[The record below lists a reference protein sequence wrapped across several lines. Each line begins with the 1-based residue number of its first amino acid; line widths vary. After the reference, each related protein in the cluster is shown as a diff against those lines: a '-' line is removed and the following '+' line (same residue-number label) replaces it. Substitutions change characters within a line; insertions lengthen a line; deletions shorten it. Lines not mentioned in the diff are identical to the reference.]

1 MNQTMKNKNEQG
13 MALAVVLMVM
23 ALLTAMVV
31 EFAYGV
37 NVKTNMLNNWYSLQ
51 RLSLAAD
58 SGASVAARIIDYM
71 DKNDNDIY
79 VALPA
84 QQVFDQPLSVSL
96 FIKDEYSRFNLNTL
110 VQQNGYLNEKYYNA
124 LIRMLK
130 HIELEPDVADRI
142 VDWIDPDEFA
152 RVADSEGENANKP
165 LSSIEEV
172 LQIPGIDNKTY
183 AKLKPYITVYGNG
196 KININLADEPVLMAI
211 SEDMT
216 EDMAE
221 LIISGRS
228 EGSFR
233 KEAELY
239 KAAPGFQNMKDRLS
253 VFYKGDIFRIISH
266 AEDLDSLVREVECV
280 IRKNGTILYWK
291 ES

>member
-1 MNQTMKNKNEQG
+1 MKNKNEQG